1 MSDPKEELDPNTAAG
16 MRVRDRRIEKGLSQ
30 EELGDLLGMRQEA
43 VSSLERLGPR
53 RITTAIEVAAALDM
67 SPSYLCFGAHDV
79 ESLIEAM
86 PELADRIRAELDRIE
101 QEGKNDE

>member
-1 MSDPKEELDPNTAAG
+1 MSDKEANDTNAEAG
-16 MRVRDRRIEKGLSQ
+16 MRIRDRRIEKGLSQ

-53 RITTAIEVAAALDM
+53 RIKTAIEVAAALDM
-67 SPSYLCFGAHDV
+67 SPSYLCFGTHDV

-86 PELADRIRAELDRIE
+86 PELADRIREELDKIE
-101 QEGKNDE
+101 EEGESDE